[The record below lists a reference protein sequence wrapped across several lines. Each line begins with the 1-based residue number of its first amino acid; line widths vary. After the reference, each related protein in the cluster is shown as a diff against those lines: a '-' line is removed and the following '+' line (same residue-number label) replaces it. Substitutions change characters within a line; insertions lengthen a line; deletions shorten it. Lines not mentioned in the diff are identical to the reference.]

1 MNKAEPLSILH
12 IDAEK
17 EWAGGEEQVF
27 LLTHYLNARGHQ
39 TLLACP
45 PGSESA
51 RRGREDD
58 FDIRI
63 LPMRNSLDLAALV
76 RLARLMLREK
86 VDVVHFHTA
95 RAHKL
100 GVWAARFA
108 KVPVVVVTRRMDYA
122 LGRHFIT
129 DILYR
134 RLVDRVIAISKGV
147 EKVLLTAGIPKEKV
161 EVVVDGIDVDKFNP
175 ARSGD
180 EMRRS
185 LGIPQD
191 VPVVGINATL
201 TQRKGH
207 HYFLRAAR
215 EVIRE
220 LPRTHFLIAGDGPL
234 RGELE
239 VLVRRLGLAGRVIF
253 TGHRDDVVD
262 VLAAFDVLVLTSVYE
277 GLGVAILEG
286 MAMGK
291 PIVASRVGGIPES
304 TREGV
309 NGFLVPPR
317 DYQAVA
323 DRIRQLLKDRSM
335 AARMGKEGRKI
346 VEEEFS
352 SRVMARQN
360 ESVYYEVLRS
370 KRISAL
376 PG

>member
-1 MNKAEPLSILH
+1 MSDTKALSILH

-27 LLTHYLNARGHQ
+27 LLTHYLNKHGHR
-39 TLLACP
+39 TLLVCP

-63 LPMRNSLDLAALV
+63 LPMRNSLDIAALV
-76 RLARLMLREK
+76 RLTRLMLREQ

-100 GVWAARFA
+100 GVWAARLA
-108 KVPVVVVTRRMDYA
+108 KVPVAVVTRRMDYP
-122 LGRHFIT
+122 LRRHFIT

-147 EKVLLTAGIPKEKV
+147 ENVLLTAGIPKEKID
-161 EVVVDGIDVDKFNP
+161 VVVDGIDVDKFNP
-175 ARSGD
+175 ARSGA
-180 EMRRS
+180 EMRRTF
-185 LGIPQD
+185 GIPSEA
-191 VPVVGINATL
+191 PVVGINATL

-220 LPRTHFLIAGDGPL
+220 FPGTYFLIAGDGPL

-323 DRIRQLLKDRSM
+323 GRIKLLLKDRSL
-335 AARMGKEGRKI
+335 AARMGREGRRI

-360 ESVYYEVLRS
+360 ESIYYEVLRS
-370 KRISAL
+370 KRNTI
-376 PG
+376 